1 MILSL
6 KIKEIKEYNEY
17 ILQDMTTKKQYSL
30 ILEFHRLNNPKIG
43 DVLLLDASLLNRN
56 SKNFSQPYAFE
67 KLDNEEKNIGEND
80 LACLVCK
87 DKKYIL
93 KRIYG

>member
-17 ILQDMTTKKQYSL
+17 ILQDMTTKQKHSL
-30 ILEFHRLNNPKIG
+30 VLEFYKLNNPKVG
-43 DVLLLDASLLNRN
+43 DVLLLDESLLNRN

-67 KLDNEEKNIGEND
+67 KLDNEEKNISEND